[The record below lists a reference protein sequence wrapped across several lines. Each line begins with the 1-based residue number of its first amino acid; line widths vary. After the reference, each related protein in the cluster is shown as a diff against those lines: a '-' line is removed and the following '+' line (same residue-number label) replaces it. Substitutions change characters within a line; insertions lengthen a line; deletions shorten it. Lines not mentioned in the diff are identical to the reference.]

1 MQTKNTR
8 RIDFSRKRIANI
20 ADKYYNEGDYR
31 SALIFAYKELREYG
45 LDFDVTARLTDIYEA
60 MGLHG
65 SAINCW
71 FRYLDVAED
80 EDLPD
85 VYEGLAVCYL
95 AIGNEGQSAFYYNR
109 LIDADDSLP
118 EETKLD
124 IIDAFSKDKRDG
136 FRFVYPPEL
145 ADYSQELSIGTKA
158 LKDGNFRRAITELS
172 KVIKGSKEYV
182 EAKEAQAVAHLLA
195 CETDKAEALCVEL
208 LKENPEE
215 VRVLATLAAVYIEQ
229 GRKEES
235 LAIAKKLAAL
245 EQTDADD
252 LYKVA
257 TVCCENDLHA
267 EAYEKF
273 LQLEKKLP
281 FDGRMLYFRAVAAFK
296 CGKYAEAEKALDTLC
311 CVYPDAEVAK
321 YYLQALRAYRE
332 NKEQG
337 VADEEN
343 PLPEISYFY
352 QLPPS
357 AREERLNALLRVN
370 SCAKDEAKMFGVLVL
385 HDGYLHWC
393 FDEMDGAERELQ
405 FLSLLTANHIRADEF
420 IRDVLLDFEVADVLK
435 LETLRMLTE
444 RNENMDIGLV
454 LCNVY
459 RRVYLRKIK
468 MGNKCRKKFLQAFA
482 KVFSKIILIQEMG
495 GNKLRLAAENL
506 YRGLEANN
514 AFDML
519 DSTDDCACAIYLM
532 SGLRVLGRDFS
543 RIADVFDANL
553 AKAQAL
559 ATYGISYRYGLSA
572 EELLGEQSQEEP
584 FKDFELDF

>member
-1 MQTKNTR
+1 MQNKNTR

-20 ADKYYNEGDYR
+20 ADKYYNEGDYL
-31 SALIFAYKELREYG
+31 SALRLAYKELKEYG

-71 FRYLDVAED
+71 FRYLDIAED

-109 LIDADDSLP
+109 LIDADETLP

-145 ADYSQELSIGTKA
+145 ADYSQELNIGAKA
-158 LKDGNFRRAITELS
+158 LKDGNFRRAIVELS
-172 KVIKGSKEYV
+172 KVVKGAKEYV
-182 EAKEAQAVAHLLA
+182 EAKETQAVAHLLA
-195 CETDKAEALCVEL
+195 GETDEAERLCTEL
-208 LKENPEE
+208 LRDNPDEI
-215 VRVLATLAAVYIEQ
+215 RLLATLAAVYIEQ

-235 LAIAKKLAAL
+235 FAIAKKLAAL

-257 TVCCENDLHA
+257 TICCENDLHA

-296 CGKYAEAEKALDTLC
+296 CEKCAEAEKALDTLC
-311 CVYPDAEVAK
+311 SVYPDAEVAK

-332 NKEQG
+332 NKGRG
-337 VADEEN
+337 VTDAEN
-343 PLPEISYFY
+343 PLPEIAYFY
-352 QLPPS
+352 QLPS
-357 AREERLNALLRVN
+357 SVREERLNALLRVN
-370 SCAKDEAKMFGVLVL
+370 SCAKDEAKMFGLLVL

-405 FLSLLTANHIRADEF
+405 YLAILTANHIRADEF

-435 LETLRMLTE
+435 LELLRMLTE
-444 RNENMDIGLV
+444 RNEGMDVGLV

-459 RRVYLRKIK
+459 RRVYLQKIK
-468 MGNKCRKKFLQAFA
+468 IGKKGRKKFLQAYA
-482 KVFSKIILIQEMG
+482 KVFSKTILIQELA
-495 GNKLRLAAENL
+495 GNKLRSAAENL
-506 YRGLEANN
+506 YRGLESND
-514 AFDML
+514 AFDL
-519 DSTDDCACAIYLM
+519 FESIDDCACAIYLM
-532 SGLRVLGRDFS
+532 SGLRVLGKELDK
-543 RIADVFDANL
+543 IADVFDANL
-553 AKAQAL
+553 AKAQVL
-559 ATYGISYRYGLSA
+559 AAYGLSYRYGITA
-572 EELLGEQSQEEP
+572 EELLEEQEE
-584 FKDFELDF
+584 KKE